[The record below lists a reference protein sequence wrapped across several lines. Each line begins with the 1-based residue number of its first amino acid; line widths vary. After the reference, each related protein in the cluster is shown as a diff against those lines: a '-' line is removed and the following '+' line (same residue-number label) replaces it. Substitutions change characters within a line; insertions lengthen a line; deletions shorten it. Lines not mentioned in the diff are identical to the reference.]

1 MKKSHFRKFHLEKM
15 VSRMKGSK
23 VGRIFPMIVVVFVIF
38 SVSVDQEM
46 IVPEWLFELPI
57 IELER
62 NEFRKLFES

>member
-1 MKKSHFRKFHLEKM
+1 M
-15 VSRMKGSK
+15 SRMKGSK